1 MRKKGDKV
9 KMTSLS
15 IFSNIVIVK
24 IIHLWHKS
32 VKMITKLLST
42 LLSFE
47 MLYTKHSVGSSAL
60 GQS

>member
-1 MRKKGDKV
+1 MRKKDNKGNI
-9 KMTSLS
+9 TSSS
-15 IFSNIVIVK
+15 ISLITFVIK
-24 IIHLWHKS
+24 IIHLWPKS
-32 VKMITKLLST
+32 VKMITKTLST

>member
-1 MRKKGDKV
+1 MWKKDGKV
-9 KMTSLS
+9 KMTFSS
-15 IFSNIVIVK
+15 IFSNIVIIK

-32 VKMITKLLST
+32 IKMITKLLST